1 MRLHNFSAGPAVLPV
16 SVVEELQANLLEFEG
31 CGLGLMEMSHR
42 GDTFEAIIASAFS
55 RTRRVLALPA
65 DHQVLFLQGGASMQF
80 LMVPQNL
87 LQGGSASYLET
98 GTWST
103 KAIKEA
109 RRFGE
114 VRVPFSG
121 KEQGFRSVPQGY
133 SSSGYSSS
141 GYSSSGDTSSN
152 ECYLHYTS
160 NNTVV
165 GTQFHEH
172 PTTDGLLVCDMSSDI
187 ASRPIDGGAWDLIYA
202 GAQKNLGPSGVTVVA
217 LSPRAMERAASAG
230 APTML
235 DYGVHARGGSMFNT
249 PNTLGIYVLERV
261 LAWVEAQGLA
271 AVAATNTRKADALYD
286 LFDASDF
293 WRPHAAS
300 DSRSQMNVTWRLADV
315 SLEKPLLSAAESAG
329 FSGIKG
335 HRSVG
340 GLRASIYNACPE
352 ESVLALADFLRE
364 FERTHG

>member
-16 SVVEELQANLLEFEG
+16 SVVEELRANLLDLQG

-42 GDTFEAIIASAFS
+42 GDTFEGILAQAIA
-55 RTRRVLALPA
+55 RTRRVLALPH
-65 DHQVLFLQGGASMQF
+65 DHQVLFLQGGASLQF

-87 LQGGSASYLET
+87 LQGGSATYLDT
-98 GTWST
+98 GTWSS
-103 KAIKEA
+103 KAIAEA

-121 KEQGFRSVPQGY
+121 KAQGYKSVPQGY
-133 SSSGYSSS
+133 SSPGASS
-141 GYSSSGDTSSN
+141 GED
-152 ECYLHYTS
+152 YLHYTS

-165 GTQFHEH
+165 GTQFHQH

-202 GAQKNLGPSGVTVVA
+202 GAQKNLGPSGVTVVT
-217 LSPRAMERAASAG
+217 LSPRAMERAASCG

-235 DYGVHARGGSMFNT
+235 DYAVHVDGGSMYNT

-261 LAWVEAQGLA
+261 LAWVEAQGLE
-271 AVAATNTRKADALYD
+271 AVAAANTRKANALYD

-293 WRPHAAS
+293 WRPHATS
-300 DSRSQMNVTWRLADV
+300 DSRSQMNVTWRLADQ
-315 SLEKPLLSAAESAG
+315 SQEDPLVVAAEASG

-352 ESVLALADFLRE
+352 ESVSALVDFLRD